1 MIAYK
6 FLRRDGT
13 AVFSGFTWPIPPN
26 GRAGRWV
33 EAPVDPCRS
42 GVHACRPRD
51 LPYWTGE
58 VLYEVELDGEIVE
71 QRSKVVAA
79 RGRIHQRIDA
89 WDEAAAEEYTRRCA
103 DRAHELA
110 LAAERPIPDWAE
122 AARAAVPE
130 GPALLGFCAARI
142 AEEIDGLAGY
152 RREREAQSHWLV
164 ERLGLGIRKE

>member
-6 FLRRDGT
+6 FLHRDGT
-13 AVFSGFTWPIPPN
+13 AVFSGFTWPIPTN

-42 GVHACRPRD
+42 GVHACRPGD
-51 LPYWTGE
+51 LPYWAGE
-58 VLYEVELDGEIVE
+58 VLYEIELEGEIVE

-79 RGRIHQRIDA
+79 RGRILRRVDA

-110 LAAERPIPDWAE
+110 LAADRSIPDWARPLGGPSRRDRRCS
-122 AARAAVPE
+122 ASAPQGSPKRSTDWTGTSASARRS
-130 GPALLGFCAARI
+130 PAGSSSVSGSA
-142 AEEIDGLAGY
+142 
-152 RREREAQSHWLV
+152 
-164 ERLGLGIRKE
+164 